1 MQRPLIEICVD
12 SADAAYAAEKCGA
25 HRIELCSSVKALGGV
40 TPSAGTIL
48 TTLKAIKIPVM
59 VIVRPRGGDFLY
71 TELEFESMIQDIHF
85 VKQAGAHGVVIGILT
100 ADGKVDMDRNRRIDI
115 NISSL
120 IEAARP
126 MEVTFHRAFDMV
138 ADPVVALDDLIHLG
152 VDRVLTSGQQK
163 TAVDGIDLLADLQKH
178 AKDKII
184 IMPGCGINQH
194 TVRQIMQHVEP
205 TEIHLSALKTVK
217 GGMLYR
223 NIQAS
228 MSSDSSNEQEYN
240 VDIADTDKINAV
252 IKALE

>member
-12 SADAAYAAEKCGA
+12 SADAAYAAEKSGA
-25 HRIELCSSVKALGGV
+25 DRIELCSSVKALGGV
-40 TPSAGTIL
+40 TPSAGSIL

-71 TELEFESMIQDIHF
+71 TELEFESMIQDINF
-85 VKQAGAHGVVIGILT
+85 IKQAGAHGVVIGILT
-100 ADGKVDMDRNRRIDI
+100 ADGKVDMDRNRC
-115 NISSL
+115 L

-138 ADPVVALDDLIHLG
+138 ADPVVALHDLIHLG

-163 TAVDGIDLLADLQKH
+163 TAVDGIDVLADLQKH
-178 AKDKII
+178 ANDRII

-194 TVRQIMQHVEP
+194 TVRKVMQHVEP
-205 TEIHLSALKTVK
+205 KEIHLSALKTVK

-240 VDIADTDKINAV
+240 VDVADTDKINAV